1 MRIKKEKILPIEG
14 GKEELSNLRPLKK
27 ESEKSPLAEW
37 TDEDLMLA
45 FGEGNEEAFIEL
57 VRRYEKQ
64 IFNYM
69 YRMVH
74 NWHIAEDLTQDV
86 FMALVNNANRYHP
99 SAKFSTYIYTIAS
112 NIISKE
118 WGKQNRRPKFFSL
131 SQWFGGDKDPDD
143 SERSSPAEYLAD
155 PNFDILKQTECRE
168 ISEAINEALKKIP
181 SHQKEAF
188 ILRRFLELSYEEIAD
203 ILDIPVGTVKT
214 RVLRAERALRP
225 FLSQFREDNK

>member
-1 MRIKKEKILPIEG
+1 MGLKRENKYPADEGQEKASRLYSLKRLG
-14 GKEELSNLRPLKK
+14 EES
-27 ESEKSPLAEW
+27 SFAEW

-45 FGEGNEEAFIEL
+45 FGEGNEEAFVEL

-86 FMALVNNANRYHP
+86 FMALVNNASRYHP

-131 SQWFGGDKDPDD
+131 SHWIGSDRD
-143 SERSSPAEYLAD
+143 SEDSEKGNPAECLAD
-155 PNFDILKQTECRE
+155 PNFDILKRTECKE
-168 ISEAINEALKKIP
+168 VSEAINEALKKIP
-181 SHQKEAF
+181 AHQREAF
-188 ILRRFLELSYEEIAD
+188 VLRRFLELSYEEIAD

-225 FLSQFREDNK
+225 FLSDFRDYSG